1 MEEVIVTRNSA
12 KGLIAS
18 GKQRTLS
25 MYLRTA
31 ILFAALTLSVEPAL
45 AQSALDTAKIE
56 QIIGVKGTMT
66 ADENVFK
73 VSKARNDVKVQVDGW
88 SMPPFMGLGSWAAF
102 TPSAHGPLMV
112 MGDTALFEDEV
123 NPVMSAALD
132 SGLEVTAL
140 HNHFFFD
147 QPKVYFMH
155 IGGTGEVDKLA
166 AGVKQVWDKIVQIR
180 SENPTP
186 LASFTAPA
194 VSAENAISP
203 APLEAIL
210 GTKGQASQGMFKV
223 VIGRPA
229 SMHGTP
235 IGKEMGVNTWA
246 SFGGRDAE
254 AVIDGDFAMTENEL
268 QTVLKALRKE
278 GINVVAIH
286 QHMAGEEPRIL
297 FLHYW
302 GKGEA
307 AQLAQAFRH
316 VLDAQAQITKHAGAG
331 K

>member
-1 MEEVIVTRNSA
+1 MVQLNIA
-12 KGLIAS
+12 LLGAGLAFLAHPS
-18 GKQRTLS
+18 
-25 MYLRTA
+25 
-31 ILFAALTLSVEPAL
+31 F
-45 AQSALDTAKIE
+45 AQSPLDTAKIE
-56 QIIGVKGTMT
+56 QIIGVKGTAI

-73 VSKARNDVKVQVDGW
+73 VGKARNDVKVQVDGW

-102 TPSAHGPLMV
+102 TPSAHGGAMV
-112 MGDTALFEDEV
+112 MGDTVLFEDEV
-123 NPVMSAALD
+123 NPVMSVALD

-155 IGGTGEVDKLA
+155 IGGIGEVDKLA
-166 AGVKQVWDKIVQIR
+166 AGVKNIWDKIAQIR
-180 SENPTP
+180 AANPAP
-186 LASFTAPA
+186 LTSFGAPNTG
-194 VSAENAISP
+194 AENAITA
-203 APLEAIL
+203 APLETIL
-210 GTKGQASQGMFKV
+210 GVKGQSAQGMFKV

-246 SFGGRDAE
+246 SFGGRDAD
-254 AVIDGDFAMTENEL
+254 AVIDGDFAMTESEL
-268 QTVLKALRKE
+268 QTVLKAMRKE
-278 GINVVAIH
+278 GINIVAIH
-286 QHMAGEEPRIL
+286 HHMSGEEPRIL

-307 AQLAQAFRH
+307 AQLAQAFKH
-316 VLDAQAQITKHAGAG
+316 VLDAQTAVKKHAEM

>member
-1 MEEVIVTRNSA
+1 MLV
-12 KGLIAS
+12 
-18 GKQRTLS
+18 RTL
-25 MYLRTA
+25 
-31 ILFAALTLSVEPAL
+31 TLGAVMSFLVEPLL

-56 QIIGVKGTMT
+56 QIIGVKGTMI
-66 ADENVFK
+66 AGENVFK
-73 VSKARNDVKVQVDGW
+73 VGKARNDVKVQVDGW

-102 TPSAHGPLMV
+102 TPSEHGVMV
-112 MGDTALFEDEV
+112 MGDTVLFEDEV

-147 QPKVYFMH
+147 QPKVFFMH
-155 IGGTGEVDKLA
+155 IGGMGDVEKLA
-166 AGVKQVWDKIVQIR
+166 TGVKHVWDKIAEIR
-180 SENPTP
+180 AANPTP
-186 LASFTAPA
+186 MRSFGAPNI
-194 VSAENAISP
+194 SAENAIT
-203 APLEAIL
+203 AGPLETIL

-229 SMHGTP
+229 SMHGTA

-268 QTVLKALRKE
+268 QAVLKAMRKE

-286 QHMAGEEPRIL
+286 QHMSGEEPRIL

-307 AQLAQAFRH
+307 AQLAQAFKH
-316 VLDAQAQITKHAGAG
+316 VLDAQASVKKHAEM

>member
-1 MEEVIVTRNSA
+1 MRYILPMMA
-12 KGLIAS
+12 LAA
-18 GKQRTLS
+18 
-25 MYLRTA
+25 A
-31 ILFAALTLSVEPAL
+31 IAALTDGAKAAS
-45 AQSALDTAKIE
+45 LDASKIE
-56 QIIGVKGTMT
+56 QIIGVKGTMI

-73 VSKARNDVKVQVDGW
+73 VGKARNDVKVEVDGW
-88 SMPPFMGLGSWAAF
+88 SMQPFMGLGSWAAF
-102 TPSAHGPLMV
+102 TPSEHGGAMV
-112 MGDTALFEDEV
+112 MGDTVLFEDEV
-123 NPVMSAALD
+123 NPVMSVALD

-155 IGGTGEVDKLA
+155 IGGLGDVERLA
-166 AGVKQVWDKIVQIR
+166 TGVKNVWDKIAQIR
-180 SENPTP
+180 TANPTP
-186 LASFTAPA
+186 AKAFGAPKIDP
-194 VSAENAISP
+194 ENAIAA

-210 GTKGQASQGMFKV
+210 GVEGQANRGMFKV

-268 QTVLKALRKE
+268 QTVLKTMRKE
-278 GINVVAIH
+278 GINIVAIH
-286 QHMAGEEPRIL
+286 QHMAGEEPRML

-307 AQLAQAFRH
+307 AQLAQAFKH
-316 VLDAQAQITKHAGAG
+316 VLDAQAEITKHADAG